1 MRNSHPAQTL
11 SHAALT
17 RKVWLALPVSLLFSA
32 LCFAQTAAIQGDVK
46 GEDGKPLVGA
56 VIRIERT
63 DIKQTLTTKTD
74 KKGHYFYGGLQ
85 YGGTFNVS
93 VEVGGK
99 TVDAATG
106 VKPAGTTDVNFDLH
120 AQAAKAAAAPEEV
133 EKGMTPAQKAEY
145 EKNKKAQEAAIAKNK
160 ELNDAFN
167 AGMDAEMAKK
177 YDVAIEQ
184 FEKGTMLAPTQ
195 HVIWSHLADNYGN
208 RAGTNEPE
216 DMKKADLDKA
226 IADYQKAIELEPR
239 EATYH
244 NNYALI
250 LVRAKKLD
258 EAKDELNKAATLDP
272 SSAGKYYYN
281 LGAVMANTN
290 QTDAAGEAFKK
301 SADAGYAEAY
311 YQYGLVL
318 MAKATTTA
326 DGKIVPAPGTVE
338 ALQKYIATAPNG
350 PNVEAAK
357 QLLTTLG
364 AGVTTSFDNKK
375 KK

>member
-1 MRNSHPAQTL
+1 MHISHPAKARTL
-11 SHAALT
+11 
-17 RKVWLALPVSLLFSA
+17 WLALPVSLLFSA
-32 LCFAQTAAIQGDVK
+32 LCFAQTVAIQGDAK

-56 VIRIERT
+56 VIKIERT
-63 DIKQTLTTKTD
+63 DVKQTLQTKTD

-85 YGGTFNVS
+85 PGGVFNVTI
-93 VEVGGK
+93 EVGGK
-99 TVDAATG
+99 VVDAATG
-106 VKPAGTTDVNFDLH
+106 IKPNGTTDVNFDLK
-120 AQAAKAAAAPEEV
+120 AQAAKANNPEEQ
-133 EKGMTPAQKAEY
+133 EKGMTPQQKAEY
-145 EKNKKAQEAAIAKNK
+145 EKNKKAQEAALAKNK

-167 AGMDAEMAKK
+167 AGMEAETAKK
-177 YDVAIEQ
+177 YDAAIEA
-184 FEKGTMLAPTQ
+184 FEKGVMLAPTQ

-208 RAGTNEPE
+208 RSTTNEPE

-258 EAKDELNKAATLDP
+258 EAKAELNKAATLDP

-290 QTDAAGEAFKK
+290 QNDAAEDAFKK
-301 SADAGYAEAY
+301 SADSGYAEAY

-318 MAKATTTA
+318 MGKATASA
-326 DGKIVPAPGTVE
+326 DGKITPAPGTVE
-338 ALQKYIATAPNG
+338 AFQKYIQAAPTG

-364 AGVTTSFDNKK
+364 SGVQTSFDTKK